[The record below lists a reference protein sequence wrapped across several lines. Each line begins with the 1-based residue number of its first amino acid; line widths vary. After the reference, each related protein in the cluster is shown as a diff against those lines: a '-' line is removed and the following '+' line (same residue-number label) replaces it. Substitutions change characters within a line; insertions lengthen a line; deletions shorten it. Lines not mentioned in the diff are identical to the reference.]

1 MVEPSPF
8 VALADRPLNILLAD
22 DDPIHCAVA
31 EQWLTGSGNELCE
44 ASDGREA
51 LAFALGHQVDLVILD
66 LEMPQMDGCDVLSEL
81 RADPRYRKTPIV
93 VITGRRDTFAID
105 KAYDRGA
112 TSFVVKP
119 VVWPLLI
126 RQLRYVVNAERMSR
140 GLSALST
147 ALA

>member
-1 MVEPSPF
+1 MVENSPF
-8 VALADRPLNILLAD
+8 VPLADRPLRILLAD

-31 EQWLTGSGNELCE
+31 EQWLTAGGAELCV

-51 LAFALGHQVDLVILD
+51 LAYTDTQTFDLIILD
-66 LEMPQMDGCDVLSEL
+66 LEMPKMDGFDVLSEL
-81 RADPRYRKTPIV
+81 RADTRHRKVPIV

-140 GLSALST
+140 GLSALSS

>member
-1 MVEPSPF
+1 MVETLPF
-8 VALADRPLNILLAD
+8 VPLADRRLNILLAD

-31 EQWLTGSGNELCE
+31 EQWLTEGGNELCV

-51 LAFALGHQVDLVILD
+51 LAYTNDRTFDLVILD
-66 LEMPQMDGCDVLSEL
+66 LEMPKMDGFDVLSEL
-81 RADPRYRKTPIV
+81 RADARHRRTPVV

-119 VVWPLLI
+119 VVWPLLT
-126 RQLRYVVNAERMSR
+126 RQLRYMLNAERMSR
-140 GLSALST
+140 GLSALSS

>member
-1 MVEPSPF
+1 MVEISPF
-8 VALADRPLNILLAD
+8 VPLADRPLKILLAD

-31 EQWLTGSGNELCE
+31 EQWLTEGGAELCV

-51 LAFALGHQVDLVILD
+51 LTFTDAQSFDLIILD
-66 LEMPQMDGCDVLSEL
+66 LEMPQMDGFDVLSEL
-81 RADPRYRKTPIV
+81 RADARYRKVPIV

-140 GLSALST
+140 GLSALSS